1 MKTTRRRSLVLAAFL
16 SWSVGALAANPFA
29 KLPAAVSGGVPNLD
43 LRLRYENVGQDNAL
57 EAADAVTARL
67 RLGYTTGKWNQLDAM
82 AEYEGVI
89 YLFDEQ
95 YNSTRN
101 GKTDL
106 SVVGDPKGSEL
117 NQAWIRYSGIPG
129 TTLKFGRSRLNLDNA
144 RFVGN
149 VGWRQNEQ
157 TFDGTFLTN
166 RLIPKTT
173 LNYAFLTDVNNV
185 AFAGF
190 RLHGHLINVA
200 YAPAPW
206 LTLVA
211 YDYLLDF
218 EQNGPVRADTQTP
231 GLRASGA
238 VSAGPGKISYAV
250 EYARQFDYQ
259 DAPDAVKASYY
270 LAELGYGIPLVAG
283 KLGYEVLGSNDGVY
297 GFQTPLATLHAFQ
310 GWADQFLNTP
320 NTGIRD
326 AYTQLSGTVAKFSWL
341 ARYHRFKADEG
352 GAHYGNELD
361 VQSTYPINDALTVGA
376 KFADYVADTFSVR
389 TRKTWAWVEYKF

>member
-1 MKTTRRRSLVLAAFL
+1 M
-16 SWSVGALAANPFA
+16 SVGRCAVIAATLLSCA
-29 KLPAAVSGGVPNLD
+29 GAAAAADPLENLRYAFSGGTPNLD
-43 LRLRYENVGQDNAL
+43 FRLRYENVGQNNTL
-57 EAADAVTARL
+57 QAADAFTARL

-82 AEYEGVI
+82 AEYEGVV

-101 GKTDL
+101 GKADF
-106 SVVGDPKGSEL
+106 SIVNDAKGNEL

-129 TTLKFGRSRLNLDNA
+129 TTLKLGRSRLVLDNA

-157 TFDGTFLTN
+157 TFDGYFLTN
-166 RLIPKTT
+166 TLIPKTT
-173 LNYAFLTDVNNV
+173 FNYAFLTDVNNV

-190 RLHGHLINVA
+190 RLHGHLVNVA

-206 LTLVA
+206 LNVVA

-218 EQNGPVRADTQTP
+218 EQNGPLRADTQTP
-231 GLRASGA
+231 GLRLTGA
-238 VSAGPGKISYAV
+238 IAAGPGKFGYAL
-250 EYARQFDYQ
+250 EFARQFDYQ
-259 DAPDAVKASYY
+259 DAPETVKASYY
-270 LAELGYGIPLVAG
+270 LAELGYGIPLVTA
-283 KLGYEVLGSNDGVY
+283 KLGYEVLGSNDGLY
-297 GFQTPLATLHAFQ
+297 GFQTPLATLHVFQ

-320 NTGIRD
+320 NTGICD
-326 AYTQLSGTVAKFSWL
+326 AYAQLNGTVAKVGWL

-361 VQSTYPINDALTVGA
+361 LQATYPINDSLGVGA
-376 KFADYVADTFSVR
+376 KFADYIADTLSVR